1 MRYRQAP
8 QIVFEELGYNQTR
21 KEDQADRKEANTI
34 NLSVRKTDINYYYTL
49 LTWNLL
55 STISNLR

>member
-34 NLSVRKTDINYYYTL
+34 NLSVRKTDINYYLYL
-49 LTWNLL
+49 IGKQSL
-55 STISNLR
+55 